1 MVLAGPGSGKT
12 TVVTKRV
19 QYMVQEYGIPA
30 SSILVITF
38 TKAAATEMKER
49 YLRLMKEEHTSVSF
63 GTFHAVFFNILKL
76 AYGFTAGNILREE
89 VRYQYLKETVE
100 RLRLDVD
107 DEKEF
112 LSGISAEISLLKNE
126 RISLENYF
134 SKNCSEEIFRT
145 IYTEYEEKK
154 QRARLI
160 DFDDMLLHTWELLT
174 KRPDILSAWQRKFR
188 YLLVDE
194 FQDINQLQY
203 DILKLL
209 AAPEDNLFIVGD
221 DDQSIYRFRGAKPE
235 IMLNFQKD
243 YPSAG
248 QVILNDNFR
257 STEQI
262 VEAAG
267 RVIVHNQMRF
277 PKEITARGG
286 DGCPVRVLEF
296 PDQQQECV
304 YILKELQRYQ
314 ELGKAWS
321 DTAVIYRTNT
331 QPRILLQKLMEFNI
345 PFRVR
350 DQMPD
355 LFEHWIAKN
364 IFCYIRL
371 AMGSRQRK
379 DLLPVL
385 NRPKRYMNRECLDDE
400 TINWEHML
408 SYYEDRGYVCD
419 RIEKLQYDLKM
430 MSRMGPFAAVSYIRH
445 VVGYDGYLREYAQ
458 FRRMNPEE
466 LFDVMGELEESARSC
481 KTFDEWFEYV
491 EKYKEEM
498 EHMRSR
504 QQEVKD
510 GVQLTTMHS
519 SKGLEYEQVFI
530 LDAAEGI
537 TPYKKAVLDEDLE
550 EERRMFYVAMTRAKK
565 ELTICYARKQAS
577 HELAPS
583 RFLQEL
589 RGGDAKE
596 GSQPD
601 RGRRGKARPEAGS
614 GRARFGRPGA
624 GLEGKA
630 AESAAKAANDRRGA
644 EEHFRNK
651 ETGERRNP
659 LEKEME
665 RIHRNRRR
673 GL

>member
-1 MVLAGPGSGKT
+1 MAVRHQDGPLMVLAGPGSGKT

-38 TKAAATEMKER
+38 TKAAANEMKER
-49 YLRLMKEEHTSVSF
+49 FLRLMKETHTNVSF
-63 GTFHAVFFNILKL
+63 GTFHAVFFSILKL
-76 AYGFTAGNILREE
+76 AYGFTAGNILKEE
-89 VRYQYLKETVE
+89 IRYQYLKETVD
-100 RLRLDVD
+100 RLRLEID
-107 DEKEF
+107 DESEF

-126 RISLENYF
+126 RISPEHYF

-145 IYTEYEEKK
+145 IYAEYEEKK

-160 DFDDMLLHTWELLT
+160 DFDDMLLYTWELLT
-174 KRPDILSAWQRKFR
+174 KRPDILSAWQKKFR
-188 YLLVDE
+188 YILVDE

-235 IMLNFQKD
+235 IMLNFPKE

-257 STEQI
+257 STRQI

-267 RVIVHNQMRF
+267 MVIRCNQVRF
-277 PKEITARGG
+277 PKEIQARGG
-286 DGCPVRVLEF
+286 DGSPVRVLEF
-296 PDQQQECV
+296 PDQQQECI
-304 YILKELQRYQ
+304 YILKELQRYR
-314 ELGKAWS
+314 EKGKAWS

-350 DQMPD
+350 DQMPN
-355 LFEHWIAKN
+355 LFEHWIARN

-400 TINWEHML
+400 IISWEHML
-408 SYYEDRGYVCD
+408 TYYQDKGYVCD

-430 MSRMGPFAAVSYIRH
+430 LGRMGPLAAVSYIRH
-445 VVGYDGYLREYAQ
+445 VIGYDDYLREYAR
-458 FRRMNPEE
+458 FRRMKDEE
-466 LFDVMGELEESARSC
+466 LFEVLGELEESARSC
-481 KTFDEWFEYV
+481 RTYEDWFAYV
-491 EKYKEEM
+491 DRYREEM
-498 EHMRSR
+498 EQMRRR

-537 TPYKKAVLDEDLE
+537 TPYKKAVLDTDLE

-565 ELTICYARKQAS
+565 ELTVCYAKKQGS

-583 RFLQEL
+583 RFLKEL
-589 RGGDAKE
+589 RGGEQK
-596 GSQPD
+596 
-601 RGRRGKARPEAGS
+601 RP
-614 GRARFGRPGA
+614 
-624 GLEGKA
+624 
-630 AESAAKAANDRRGA
+630 
-644 EEHFRNK
+644 
-651 ETGERRNP
+651 
-659 LEKEME
+659 
-665 RIHRNRRR
+665 R
-673 GL
+673 GLKPERDQNQEKKYDRTVSDRL